1 MPTTRH
7 FNTPLHLSAA
17 VIVFFL
23 LSGCAAYNRIQNTPT
38 TKDSALLEAR
48 DAASEA
54 ERSDDILLL
63 LAFSG
68 GGTRATAFSYGVL
81 EELRD
86 TRYSRNG
93 RERRLLDEVDT
104 ISSVTCTTFATSS

>member
-38 TKDSALLEAR
+38 TKDSALLNQLHTQYPD
-48 DAASEA
+48 DAA
-54 ERSDDILLL
+54 
-63 LAFSG
+63 
-68 GGTRATAFSYGVL
+68 
-81 EELRD
+81 
-86 TRYSRNG
+86 
-93 RERRLLDEVDT
+93 VD
-104 ISSVTCTTFATSS
+104 ALWQEMNP